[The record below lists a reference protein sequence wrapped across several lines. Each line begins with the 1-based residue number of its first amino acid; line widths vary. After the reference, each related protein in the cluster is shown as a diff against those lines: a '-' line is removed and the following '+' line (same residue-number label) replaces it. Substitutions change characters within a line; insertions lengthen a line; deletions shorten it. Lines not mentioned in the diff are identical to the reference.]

1 MARELVESD
10 GDGAFDD
17 VAVLVD
23 EGQVIGSGS
32 FGADGLGDGEHPVA
46 VADDG
51 RQDVAHGSGL
61 FGLDVEVVGFPAAS
75 QPDIHEL
82 PGDRQVGEDVGGVA
96 PGAEGGVPLGFG
108 RADTGRVAVRIYR
121 TVRQPF
127 GTGGRFCPPQLLQR
141 METVRVLGP
150 SVRESFVS
158 PPGPPV
164 EVSTQVVLPSG
175 DTALTG

>member
-82 PGDRQVGEDVGGVA
+82 PGDRQVGEDVGGAA
-96 PGAEGGVPLGFG
+96 PNAEGGVPHGFQARG
-108 RADTGRVAVRIYR
+108 HGTRRRKDLPNSWAAVWYR
-121 TVRQPF
+121 WAI
-127 GTGGRFCPPQLLQR
+127 
-141 METVRVLGP
+141 
-150 SVRESFVS
+150 
-158 PPGPPV
+158 
-164 EVSTQVVLPSG
+164 LPTAALAAHG
-175 DTALTG
+175 DR